1 MCGFAGIY
9 KKEGITEKDKDVIKK
24 MSQCIRHRGPDDSRT
39 VFEENCALAFRRLSI
54 IDLENGV
61 QPFSSA
67 DGRYVAIFNGEIY
80 NYLELRDALIKEGYT
95 FKTRSEIETIVTLYA
110 KEGPGFIEKLR
121 GMFAIAIYDIED

>member
-61 QPFSSA
+61 QPFTSS
-67 DGRYVAIFNGEIY
+67 DGRFEMTMTPFYD
-80 NYLELRDALIKEGYT
+80 NYTKSRVLFIGNICHQVFGKWTGT
-95 FKTRSEIETIVTLYA
+95 VTLDD
-110 KEGPGFIEKLR
+110 GTVL
-121 GMFAIAIYDIED
+121 DINDMVAFCEISVNMW